1 MPRALIGLGSN
12 LGDRRAT
19 LDAATAQ
26 LAGAP
31 QTTLVAASSWYETV
45 AVGGPLG
52 QDPFLNGCLLLET
65 ALAPEALLDRLLEIE
80 TALGRVREIPW
91 GPRTLDLDLLL
102 YDDAIIH
109 SPRLTVPHP
118 RLAYR
123 KFVLHGATAIAAAMR
138 HPLLDRTLGELADHL
153 QRTPRYVGMTGLT
166 AGFRTQFA
174 GEAAHAAAARL
185 VDATPA
191 GIAASVEELIGSH
204 SLTAEMAIEFLR
216 ARTEAVAQSVA
227 DAGEAW
233 VVDDAWPAAEAVQIV
248 KVLDGDPAAQ
258 ARFRDAARQLLT
270 IGVTPRLVVGLD
282 RDPHDAP
289 RNLHRTDPQT
299 VVLPPLVAVDI
310 ADRETALNEIAAAL
324 SAAE

>member
-1 MPRALIGLGSN
+1 MRAYVGVGSN

-102 YDDAIIH
+102 YDDAVIH

-118 RLAYR
+118 RAFER
-123 KFVLHGATAIAAAMR
+123 SFVLAPWLEIAPNAELPGHG
-138 HPLLDRTLGELADHL
+138 
-153 QRTPRYVGMTGLT
+153 
-166 AGFRTQFA
+166 
-174 GEAAHAAAARL
+174 
-185 VDATPA
+185 
-191 GIAASVEELIGSH
+191 
-204 SLTAEMAIEFLR
+204 
-216 ARTEAVAQSVA
+216 SVA
-227 DAGEAW
+227 ELLAACSDS
-233 VVDDAWPAAEAVQIV
+233 VRVYAAEPLFVR
-248 KVLDGDPAAQ
+248 P
-258 ARFRDAARQLLT
+258 
-270 IGVTPRLVVGLD
+270 GVTSKAGGR
-282 RDPHDAP
+282 
-289 RNLHRTDPQT
+289 
-299 VVLPPLVAVDI
+299 
-310 ADRETALNEIAAAL
+310 
-324 SAAE
+324 